1 MGVIE
6 VVDTDLFRNR
16 VLNGNGMEFNS
27 PTFHQPSDCRKQFG
41 EGLLI
46 LSLEEELPNG
56 LGGNLLTQF

>member
-27 PTFHQPSDCRKQFG
+27 PTFHQPSGWRNQLK
-41 EGLLI
+41 EGLLSAEVI
-46 LSLEEELPNG
+46 AV
-56 LGGNLLTQF
+56 

>member
-27 PTFHQPSDCRKQFG
+27 PTFHQGYPTYLKRGG

-46 LSLEEELPNG
+46 LS
-56 LGGNLLTQF
+56 